1 LKKQKCYSCHWLMNC
16 LLGSICI
23 KRNQMCLAC
32 LLTIDWLPAWVYEWM
47 NVVGLNL
54 SFWADN
60 LILVCSCLAACIAGL
75 SRDLSDHLP
84 CACMWCDASATPAV
98 YVQKHKKTTIPSS
111 NEQIADASGVRTVE
125 WIGRHTMIQSQV
137 VETYRA
143 MHQDDTSPSLFC
155 CHVRP
160 DHIHFGNQ

>member
-1 LKKQKCYSCHWLMNC
+1 MNC

-32 LLTIDWLPAWVYEWM
+32 LLTIDRLPAWVYEWM

-98 YVQKHKKTTIPSS
+98 YVQKHRKTTIPSS

-125 WIGRHTMIQSQV
+125 WIGRHTMIQSQSCGNV
-137 VETYRA
+137 QGHA
-143 MHQDDTSPSLFC
+143 SGW
-155 CHVRP
+155 HVTIIALLPRP
-160 DHIHFGNQ
+160 TRSYPLREPVN

>member
-1 LKKQKCYSCHWLMNC
+1 LHKTESGVFGMSLDRLLSTCLPECMNEWMWLVWT
-16 LLGSICI
+16 SHSEQITWYWS
-23 KRNQMCLAC
+23 A
-32 LLTIDWLPAWVYEWM
+32 PAW
-47 NVVGLNL
+47 LH
-54 SFWADN
+54 
-60 LILVCSCLAACIAGL
+60 ACL